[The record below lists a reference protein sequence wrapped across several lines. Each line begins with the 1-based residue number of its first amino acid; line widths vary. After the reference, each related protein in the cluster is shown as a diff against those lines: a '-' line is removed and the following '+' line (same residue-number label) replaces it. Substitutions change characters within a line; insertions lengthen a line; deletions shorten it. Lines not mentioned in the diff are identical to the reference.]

1 MARNVLFIPGD
12 GIGPEVMAEARKVI
26 DWLNAR
32 RGTGIQLTDAE
43 MGLATWRKTG
53 SPMSDETIA
62 AAKAADAVLFGAVG
76 GDEEIPR
83 KLRRERGLLALRR
96 AMGLYANLRPVK
108 AYEALLDATSLKERV
123 ARGVDLV
130 VLRELSSGVY
140 FGEPRGT
147 ETLANGKRRAVD
159 TQVYTEEEIER
170 VARDAFLL
178 ARTRRGQVASV
189 EKSNVMETGRLWR
202 DVVTAMHAAEF
213 PDVTL
218 RHVLSDNFAMQ
229 IIRDPRQFD
238 VVVTDNLFGDLLSDA
253 SAMIAGSLG
262 MLPSASL
269 GTADASGRRPALYEP
284 VHGSAPDIAG
294 KGIANPVAAILSVAM
309 MLRHSFGLAAD
320 ADLVENAVAAALG
333 EGARTADLYVQGG
346 VQPLTTVGM
355 GKAILGKL
363 EALGG

>member
-12 GIGPEVMAEARKVI
+12 GIGPEVMAEARKVVE
-26 DWLNAR
+26 WLNAK
-32 RGTGIQLTDAE
+32 RGTGIVLTDAE
-43 MGLATWRKTG
+43 MGLATWKKTG
-53 SPMSDETIA
+53 TPMSDETIA

-108 AYEALLDATSLKERV
+108 AYDGLLDATSLKERV
-123 ARGVDLV
+123 AKGVDLI

-147 ETLANGKRRAVD
+147 ETLPSGKRRAVD

-178 ARTRRGQVASV
+178 ARSRSGRLASV

-202 DVVTAMHAAEF
+202 DVVTAMHAEF

-229 IIRDPRQFD
+229 LIREPRQFD

-269 GTADASGRRPALYEP
+269 GAADANGRRPALYEP

-294 KGIANPVAAILSVAM
+294 KGIANPIAAILSVAM

-320 ADLVENAVAAALG
+320 AALVEKAVEAALD
-333 EGARTADLYVQGG
+333 EGARTADLYIQGG
-346 VQPLTTVGM
+346 VQPLTTLGM
-355 GKAILGKL
+355 GKAILAKL
-363 EALGG
+363 DALAA

>member
-1 MARNVLFIPGD
+1 MTRNVLIIPGD
-12 GIGPEVMAEARKVI
+12 GIGIEVMAEARRIVE
-26 DWLNAR
+26 WLNAH
-32 RGTGIQLTDAE
+32 RGTAITLTEGE
-43 MGLATWRKTG
+43 MGTEVWRRTG
-53 SPMSDETIA
+53 VPMSDETIE
-62 AAKAADAVLFGAVG
+62 AAKSADAVLFGAVG
-76 GDEEIPR
+76 GDEIIPR
-83 KLRRERGLLALRR
+83 PIRRARGLLALRR

-140 FGEPRGT
+140 FGEPRFT
-147 ETLANGKRRAVD
+147 ETLPSGKRRAVD

-170 VARDAFLL
+170 IARDAFLL

-202 DVVTAMHAAEF
+202 DVVTALHAAEF
-213 PDVTL
+213 QDVAL

-294 KGIANPVAAILSVAM
+294 KGIANPIAAILSVAM
-309 MLRHSFGLAAD
+309 MLRHSFGLTAD
-320 ADLVENAVAAALG
+320 AELVEKAVEAALDG
-333 EGARTADLYVQGG
+333 GARTADLYVQGG
-346 VQPLTTVGM
+346 IQPVTTAGM
-355 GKAILGKL
+355 TKAIMEKL
-363 EALGG
+363 EALAV